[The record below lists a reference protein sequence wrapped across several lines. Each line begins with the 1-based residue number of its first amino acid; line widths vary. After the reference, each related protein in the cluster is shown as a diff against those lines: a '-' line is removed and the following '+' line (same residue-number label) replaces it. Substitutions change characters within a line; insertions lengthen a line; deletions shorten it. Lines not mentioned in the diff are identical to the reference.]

1 MLDDGTCFHGQ
12 ARGACQEAAGEV
24 IFTTSMAGYQETLT
38 DPSYYGQILVF
49 TSAHVGNYGVSP
61 RDDQSFRPQAAGAV
75 FHELQITP
83 AGDFPHWRAEG
94 ALDES
99 MAAAG
104 LTAISGIDTRALTM
118 HIRDQG
124 ARNGIISA
132 IDLKP
137 ESLLAKARALP
148 SMQGLDLTPH
158 VSCASQYYP
167 AMPTGPELPQPIL
180 DVAVLD
186 LGLKRSILDCF
197 MAQGLRPQVW
207 PAHTSAQTL
216 LDSRPAGI
224 FLSNGPGDP
233 SACTHIIKTARQ
245 LLGRLPMLGICLGH
259 QILALAMG
267 GRTYKLPFGHHGVNH
282 PVKNF
287 LSQRVLITSQN
298 HGFCV
303 DPDSLGPE
311 VTITHINLNDQ
322 TLEGLECLERQVVS
336 LQFHPE
342 ASPGPYDARDTFKRF
357 RGLITG
363 ETYA

>member
-1 MLDDGTCFHGQ
+1 MLDDGTCFSGQ
-12 ARGACQEAAGEV
+12 ARGARQEAQGEV

-49 TSAHVGNYGVSP
+49 TAAHVGNYGVSP
-61 RDDQSFRPQAAGAV
+61 YDDQSFRPQAAGAV
-75 FHELQITP
+75 FHELQLTP
-83 AGDFPHWRAEG
+83 PGKFPHWRAEG

-118 HIRDQG
+118 HIRDYG

-132 IDLKP
+132 VDLDKK
-137 ESLLAKARALP
+137 SLLRRARALP
-148 SMQGLDLTPH
+148 SMQGLDLTAH
-158 VSCASQYYP
+158 VSCDCAYCP
-167 AMPTGPELPQPIL
+167 AMPAEEELVQPIL
-180 DVAVLD
+180 NIAVLD
-186 LGLKRSILDCF
+186 LGLKRSILNCF
-197 MAQGLRPQVW
+197 MAQGLRPRVW
-207 PAHTSAQTL
+207 PARTSAQTI
-216 LDSRPAGI
+216 LDSRPAGV

-233 SACTHIIKTARQ
+233 DACSDIIKTARQ

-287 LSQRVLITSQN
+287 LTGRVLITSQN

-303 DPDSLGPE
+303 DPDSLGSD
-311 VTITHINLNDQ
+311 TNITHMNLNDQ
-322 TLEGLECLERQVVS
+322 TLEGLECQEKRVVS

-342 ASPGPYDARDTFKRF
+342 ASPGPYDARDTFIRF
-357 RGLITG
+357 RAMITG
-363 ETYA
+363 AAHA

>member
-1 MLDDGTCFHGQ
+1 MLDDGTCFAGQ

-49 TSAHVGNYGVSP
+49 TAAHVGNYGVSP
-61 RDDQSFRPQAAGAV
+61 HDDQSFRPQAAGAV
-75 FHELQITP
+75 FHELQVTP
-83 AGDFPHWRAEG
+83 PGEFPHWRAEG

-118 HIRDQG
+118 HIRDRG

-132 IDLKP
+132 IDLDKN
-137 ESLLAKARALP
+137 SLLRKARALP
-148 SMQGLDLTPH
+148 SMQGLDLTGY
-158 VSCASQYYP
+158 VSCSSQYNP
-167 AMPTGPELPQPIL
+167 AMPAEAGLTQPLL
-180 DVAVLD
+180 DIAVLD
-186 LGLKRSILDCF
+186 LGLKRSILNCF
-197 MAQGLRPQVW
+197 MAQGLKPRVW
-207 PAHTSAQTL
+207 PARTEAETL
-216 LDSRPAGI
+216 LASQPAGI

-233 SACTHIIKTARQ
+233 GACSYIIKTAQ
-245 LLGRLPMLGICLGH
+245 KLLGRLPMLGICLGH

-303 DPDSLGPE
+303 DPDSLSAK
-311 VTITHINLNDQ
+311 VNITHVNLNDQ
-322 TLEGLECLERQVVS
+322 TLEGLECLEQKVVS

-342 ASPGPYDARDTFKRF
+342 ASPGPYDARDTFIRF
-357 RGLITG
+357 RNLVTG
-363 ETYA
+363 EANA

>member
-1 MLDDGTCFHGQ
+1 MLDDGICFSGQ
-12 ARGACQEAAGEV
+12 ARGACREAKGEV

-38 DPSYYGQILVF
+38 DPSYYGQIVVF
-49 TSAHVGNYGVSP
+49 TAAHVGNYGVSSC
-61 RDDQSFRPQAAGAV
+61 DDQSFRPQAAGAV

-83 AGDFPHWRAEG
+83 PGKFPHWRAEG

-118 HIRDQG
+118 HIRDGG

-132 IDLKP
+132 VDLDKK
-137 ESLLAKARALP
+137 SLLQRARALP
-148 SMQGLDLTPH
+148 SMQGLDLTAE
-158 VSCASQYYP
+158 VSCNYEYSP
-167 AMPTGPELPQPIL
+167 AMPVTEGIAQPVLNI
-180 DVAVLD
+180 AVLD
-186 LGLKRSILDCF
+186 LGLKRSILNCF
-197 MAQGLRPQVW
+197 MDQGMRPRVW
-207 PAHTSAQTL
+207 PARTDAETILASQ
-216 LDSRPAGI
+216 PAGV

-233 SACTHIIKTARQ
+233 GACSDIIKTAQR
-245 LLGRLPMLGICLGH
+245 LLGRLPLLGICLGH

-287 LSQRVLITSQN
+287 LTGRVLITSQN

-303 DPDSLGPE
+303 DPDSLASNIN
-311 VTITHINLNDQ
+311 ITHMNLNDH
-322 TLEGLECLERQVVS
+322 TLEGLECRDNRVVS

-342 ASPGPYDARDTFKRF
+342 ASPGPYDARDAFIKF
-357 RGLITG
+357 RNMITG
-363 ETYA
+363 TANA